1 MKRIPCCNHILNN
14 NLKYSIKKCD
24 YLTSFFIKVKK
35 FIKCFKFKGII
46 IDYLNTKNLP
56 WFVLPPSTRWL
67 YHYHMIDK
75 LLKLKEHIPQM
86 CDLLQIDNITVCDY
100 SLLASLKN
108 LFELYKTKI
117 ELFERRDSKIS
128 SIIPG
133 FLVIFQTLDN
143 NTDEQID
150 SLKNYLIYDLK
161 LRTKF
166 IFDSNHYQRNF
177 SFNI

>member
-1 MKRIPCCNHILNN
+1 
-14 NLKYSIKKCD
+14 
-24 YLTSFFIKVKK
+24 
-35 FIKCFKFKGII
+35 
-46 IDYLNTKNLP
+46 
-56 WFVLPPSTRWL
+56 
-67 YHYHMIDK
+67 
-75 LLKLKEHIPQM
+75 M